1 MPAAFFQVKPEV
13 EDALQYGKAVVA
25 LESTLLCHGLPW
37 PDNFQLAQQL
47 NGTILGSEATPAGIA
62 VLDGKVHIG
71 LEEHDLERL
80 CRDGVQAIKT
90 ASRDLG
96 WVLARK
102 VMGATTVSATMRLAH
117 QAGIRFFA
125 TGGIGGVHREV
136 EQTLDVSAD
145 LVELSR
151 TPVVVVSA
159 GAKIILDLGRTL
171 EYLETMGV
179 PVIGYGTA
187 YFPSFYSASSSWQV
201 PYQADTLDALATV
214 IHQHFSLGL
223 PSGMLIAN
231 PIPVE
236 HEIPSVVL
244 EAWVHQALLSIREQ
258 GIHGKQITPFLL
270 DYLHRHSNGR
280 TVQANI
286 ALVLNNARLA
296 AQLAVR
302 MQSV

>member
-1 MPAAFFQVKPEV
+1 MTPAFINVHPEV
-13 EDALQYGKAVVA
+13 RESVVSGKAVVA

-37 PDNFQLAQQL
+37 PQNFDLAQSLDQAIRVE
-47 NGTILGSEATPAGIA
+47 GATPACIA
-62 VLDGKVHIG
+62 ILAGQVHIG
-71 LEEHDLERL
+71 LTPEQLKYLCEHGSE
-80 CRDGVQAIKT
+80 AIKT
-90 ASRDLG
+90 ASRDLA
-96 WVLARK
+96 WVLTSGSL
-102 VMGATTVSATMRLAH
+102 GATTVSSTMWLAH

-125 TGGIGGVHREV
+125 TGGIGGVHREG

-171 EYLETMGV
+171 EYLETMRV
-179 PVIGYGTA
+179 PVIGYRTST
-187 YFPSFYSASSSWQV
+187 FPSFYSASSPWPV
-201 PYQADTLDALATV
+201 PYQVNDLDILTRI
-214 IHQHFSLGL
+214 IHQHVNLGMS
-223 PSGMLIAN
+223 SGMLVAN
-231 PIPVE
+231 PIPSDQ
-236 HEIPSVVL
+236 EIPSAVL

-280 TVQANI
+280 TVQANM

-302 MQSV
+302 LASL

>member
-1 MPAAFFQVKPEV
+1 MPKAFFHVKPDV
-13 EDALQYGKAVVA
+13 GLAIRSGKAVVA

-37 PDNFQLAQQL
+37 PDNFRLAQGL
-47 NGTILGSEATPAGIA
+47 NETILQSGAIPACIA
-62 VLDGKVHIG
+62 VLDGRVHIG
-71 LEEHDLERL
+71 LEEHELEQL
-80 CRDGVQAIKT
+80 CLDGLKAVKT

-102 VMGATTVSATMRLAH
+102 VMGATTVSATMWLAH
-117 QAGIRFFA
+117 RAGIRFFA
-125 TGGIGGVHREV
+125 TGGIGGVHREG

-179 PVIGYGTA
+179 PVIGYRTA

-201 PYQADTLDALATV
+201 PYQADHLEDLTNV
-214 IHQHFSLGL
+214 IRQHFSLGL

-280 TVQANI
+280 TLQANI

-296 AQLAVR
+296 AQLAVG